1 MVTDHSISF
10 ASTIAWLFTGLSF
23 VLFAAAI
30 ALRFFKFDDAAFAAV
45 TAFIA
50 AVAGAGVAHIRTYF
64 CHQNQLLRQIIA
76 AQRAAS
82 ADQELRSV

>member
-10 ASTIAWLFTGLSF
+10 ASTIAWLLTGLSF
-23 VLFAAAI
+23 IVFVAAI
-30 ALRFFKFDDAAFAAV
+30 ALRFFKLDDAAFAAV
-45 TAFIA
+45 TAFMA
-50 AVAGAGVAHIRTYF
+50 AVAGAGVAHVRTYF

-76 AQRAAS
+76 AQRAT